1 MAVPLITASIRR
13 QVLLERLKSGEVKR
27 LDKYMRQADKLL
39 RERIGATE
47 FQRRRIEKQL
57 AGIAADLSAIWSGFQ
72 EDLFAGLDDIATHE
86 AQAELRALG
95 TVVETTI
102 AAPVQVIS
110 AALSQPLSARGYGGG
125 KLLKSFVKDW
135 SERTTTRVTDVI
147 RQGFFEGRTNSQI
160 LQTIRGT
167 AANKYRDGLLNVIS
181 GGERALVRTA
191 VQHMASQA
199 REQVWAENAD
209 IIKSVQ
215 WVATLDAA
223 TCFPAGTGVLTPDG
237 YRPIETLKEGDTV
250 IGGSCAPR
258 KVTATYARHAD
269 ELLRLTLSNGKAV
282 CCTPDH
288 LFLTPDGWMQAGSMM
303 AGQALE
309 QSGSALVDAVTLV
322 SVERMGSADVYDI
335 TVEHDHSFI
344 VAGVVV
350 HNCLQCAGL
359 DGEEFPIGEGPRPEA
374 HVSCRCVCTPTL
386 DDDFAIL
393 SENAKRSSIDGPVDA
408 KLDYYGWLKKQPD
421 GFQDAAIGPER
432 AQLLRDGGLSATR
445 FRELSLNRNFEP
457 MTLKE
462 MQKAEPLAF
471 ERAGIK

>member
-13 QVLLERLKSGEVKR
+13 QVLMERLKSGEVKR
-27 LDKYMRQADKLL
+27 LDKYVRQADKLL

-72 EDLFAGLDDIATHE
+72 EDLFSGLDGIATNE
-86 AQAELRALG
+86 AQAELRALN

-102 AAPVQVIS
+102 AAPVQVMS

-125 KLLKSFVKDW
+125 KLLKSFVRDW

-209 IIKSVQ
+209 IIKSVR
-215 WVATLDAA
+215 WVATLDMS
-223 TCFPAGTGVLTPDG
+223 T
-237 YRPIETLKEGDTV
+237 
-250 IGGSCAPR
+250 
-258 KVTATYARHAD
+258 
-269 ELLRLTLSNGKAV
+269 
-282 CCTPDH
+282 
-288 LFLTPDGWMQAGSMM
+288 
-303 AGQALE
+303 
-309 QSGSALVDAVTLV
+309 
-322 SVERMGSADVYDI
+322 
-335 TVEHDHSFI
+335 
-344 VAGVVV
+344 
-350 HNCLQCAGL
+350 CLQCSGL
-359 DGEEFPIGEGPRPEA
+359 DGEEFPIDEGPRPEV
-374 HVSCRCVCTPTL
+374 HVACRCVTSPVL

-393 SENAKRSSIDGPVDA
+393 SENAKRSSLNGAVDA
-408 KLDYYGWLKKQPD
+408 KLSYYEWLTKQPD
-421 GFQDAAIGPER
+421 GFQDAAIGPVR
-432 AQLLRDGGLSATR
+432 GQLLRDGGLSATR
-445 FRELSLNRNFEP
+445 FSELSLNRNFEP
-457 MTLKE
+457 MTLAE

-471 ERAGIK
+471 ERAGLK